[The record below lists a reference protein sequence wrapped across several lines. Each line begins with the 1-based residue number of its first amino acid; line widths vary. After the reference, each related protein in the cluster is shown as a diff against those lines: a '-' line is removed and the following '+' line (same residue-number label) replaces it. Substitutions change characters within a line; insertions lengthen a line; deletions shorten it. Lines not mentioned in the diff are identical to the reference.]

1 MRKLLLLFI
10 FLFVAGWGYG
20 QTTIAFQ
27 GFESSGDTWTI
38 STGSGNIS
46 SLSGSSDHPSNSR
59 IRTGSRSW
67 QVINTTGTLEL
78 SSVDISSYNSV
89 KIIVHVSSTAG
100 TSGNGADAADY
111 VKIYANVNNSG
122 YPSTAD
128 IELDGKSN
136 AKWDYNATL
145 TETTQAGTPVTI
157 AAPQGGTSTN
167 NYATLEIAIPD
178 GSTSVSF
185 KLSAKNN
192 SSNERWNID
201 DISLT
206 GTASTG
212 VNDPTNFAATTASTT
227 QINLSWTQ
235 NTNNNDV
242 MVAWSSN
249 GTFGTP
255 TNGTTYTAGSA
266 ISGGGTVLYNGSATT
281 YNHTSLT
288 SGTQYYY
295 KAWSVDGSTNYSIG
309 TSANASTYKAEPTNH
324 VASFTAGTPT
334 SSSIPLTW
342 ADNDGIV
349 AADSYLI
356 MINTTG
362 TFTPPVDGTAQANDL
377 NVSNGSGVVNVTH
390 GVQTYTWTNLTQ
402 GTHYYFKIYPYTN
415 SGSAINYKTNGTV
428 PTANAITGIPAAEPV
443 VGDLKIS
450 EVNSTSAAYASYA
463 EIYNTTNSELS
474 LDNVDLEFYSDGSAT
489 ATSTLHL
496 TGSINANSYIVIARK
511 SADFNTAYGFTPNFA
526 FLGMSING
534 GADGLI
540 LRHNNNTILDQ
551 FNAAPNGTV
560 DMTDNNL
567 YYRFDYSS
575 NGSSLANDW
584 DDSGR
589 NKNGT
594 PRAANQLTWKTS
606 GTADWHTGSNWSNG
620 DVPSKGV
627 DVIIPSGGT
636 QPSVSGTVANPASCK
651 NLTINSNAVL
661 TIPVTEYMTVYGNL
675 TNNNGSAAG
684 LVVQSNG
691 TGNGSLIVDGTISGN
706 ATVQRYMAK
715 FSSVGAANGWHEIG
729 CPVSS
734 YSVSGTDWDPK
745 HTGTNDDLYYWD
757 EAQNSWMNY
766 RTSAFNFSAGNG
778 YLAAN
783 DNNLTH
789 VFTGVLN
796 NTDVTI
802 SGLSYTSGQG
812 NGWHLLGNPFPSA
825 IKWNDGNW
833 TLTNVGAVAE
843 IWNGTHASYTTI
855 SANGIIPSTDGFF
868 VEVSSG
874 NTGSVTIPVAAR
886 VHNATNNQKAAPV
899 VNQKETLT
907 FKITDDTNTYS
918 DVSILGFR
926 PEATKNWDI
935 AFDAHKILSFV
946 KESPQIWTTSD
957 DQKFLVNYLP
967 EITSSSYDV
976 PLHFRAGA
984 NTVYHLTIKGAD
996 SFENTSLILEDLQTG
1011 QKIDLS
1017 HVTSYDFTADK
1028 GDDTNRFVL
1037 HINGV
1042 TAVPNVSETGD
1053 IQVFTFGN
1061 TVYLHG
1067 QQNLNGRV
1075 SIFNTLGQEIFTGS
1089 LNRRRSQKISL
1100 NQKTGIYFVRVKDGN
1115 KVITRKVFIK

>member
-1 MRKLLLLFI
+1 MRKFLLILFALI
-10 FLFVAGWGYG
+10 FYAGMMMG
-20 QTTIAFQ
+20 QTLPDNWT
-27 GFESSGDTWTI
+27 GDTGIETYKETTKVH
-38 STGSGNIS
+38 TGSAS
-46 SLSGSSDHPSNSR
+46 CK
-59 IRTGSRSW
+59 
-67 QVINTTGTLEL
+67 VVVNT
-78 SSVDISSYNSV
+78 
-89 KIIVHVSSTAG
+89 
-100 TSGNGADAADY
+100 
-111 VKIYANVNNSG
+111 
-122 YPSTAD
+122 
-128 IELDGKSN
+128 
-136 AKWDYNATL
+136 
-145 TETTQAGTPVTI
+145 TTQANCDFNNTTSIAVTAGSSYTVEFWYITTNVKARIHMMWSGATAPYGTYSNKNVSSWTKFIATGTVPSGATSLTI
-157 AAPQGGTSTN
+157 GLRFYDQAGFTAPETQYIDDLTFESPTGTSLTVN
-167 NYATLEIAIPD
+167 NGNMESWPT
-178 GSTSVSF
+178 
-185 KLSAKNN
+185 
-192 SSNERWNID
+192 
-201 DISLT
+201 
-206 GTASTG
+206 TG
-212 VNDPTNFAATTASTT
+212 VNNPTNFTATPASTT

-249 GTFGTP
+249 GSFGTP
-255 TNGTTYTAGSA
+255 TNGTTYTTGSA

-295 KAWSVDGSTNYSIG
+295 KAWSVDGSTNYSSG
-309 TSANASTYKAEPTNH
+309 TSANASTYKTEPTNH

-342 ADNDGIV
+342 ADNDGTV

-377 NVSNGSGVVNVTH
+377 NVSTTGSGVVNVAH
-390 GVQTYTWTNLTQ
+390 GVQTYTWINLTQ

-428 PTANAITGIPAAEPV
+428 PSANAITGIPAAEPV

-463 EIYNTTNSELS
+463 EIYNTTSNELS
-474 LDNVDLEFYSDGSAT
+474 LDSVDLEFYSDGSAT
-489 ATSTLHL
+489 VTSTLHL

-511 SADFNTAYGFTPNFA
+511 SADFNTAYGFSPDFT

-534 GADGLI
+534 HADGLI
-540 LRHNNNTILDQ
+540 LRHDNNGILDQ

-560 DMTDNNL
+560 NMTDNHL
-567 YYRFDYSS
+567 YYRFNYSG
-575 NGSSLANDW
+575 NGSSLTNDW
-584 DDSGR
+584 DDSGL
-589 NKNGT
+589 NKHGT
-594 PRAANQLTWKTS
+594 PKAANQLTWKTS
-606 GTADWHTGSNWSNG
+606 GTKDWRTGSNWSNG

-636 QPSVSGTVANPASCK
+636 QSSVSSTVANPASCK

-661 TIPVTEYMTVYGNL
+661 TIPVSEYMTVYGNL

-684 LVVQSNG
+684 LVVQSNA
-691 TGNGSLIVDGTISGN
+691 TGNGSLIVDGTVSGN

-715 FSSVGAANGWHEIG
+715 FSAVGAANGWHETG

-734 YSVSGTDWDPK
+734 YSVSGTDWDPI

-757 EAQNSWMNY
+757 EAQNLWMNY
-766 RTSAFNFSAGNG
+766 RTTTFNFSAGNG

-843 IWNGTHASYTTI
+843 IWDETNASYTTV
-855 SANGIIPSTDGFF
+855 NPNDIIPSTNGFF

-874 NTGSVTIPVAAR
+874 TTGTVMIPASAR
-886 VHNATNNQKAAPV
+886 IHDATNNNKNASATKP
-899 VNQKETLT
+899 KETLT
-907 FKITDDTNTYS
+907 FKITDDANSYS
-918 DVSILGFR
+918 DKSTLGFR
-926 PEATKNWDI
+926 PEATKNWDL

-946 KESPQIWTTSD
+946 KGSPQIWTTSD

-967 EITSSSYDV
+967 EITSSNDV
-976 PLHFRAGA
+976 PLHFRAGV

-1017 HVTSYDFTADK
+1017 HVTSYDFTAGK

-1042 TAVPNVSETGD
+1042 TAVPNVNKNDG
-1053 IQVFTFGN
+1053 IQVFAYGN
-1061 TVYLHG
+1061 TVYLHS
-1067 QQNLNGRV
+1067 QQNLNGSV
-1075 SIFNTLGQEIFTGS
+1075 SIFNTFGQEIYTGS
-1089 LNRRRSQKISL
+1089 LNRRTSQKISM
-1100 NQKTGIYFVRVKDGN
+1100 NQKAGIYFVRVEDGN
-1115 KVITRKVFIK
+1115 RVITRKVFIKK